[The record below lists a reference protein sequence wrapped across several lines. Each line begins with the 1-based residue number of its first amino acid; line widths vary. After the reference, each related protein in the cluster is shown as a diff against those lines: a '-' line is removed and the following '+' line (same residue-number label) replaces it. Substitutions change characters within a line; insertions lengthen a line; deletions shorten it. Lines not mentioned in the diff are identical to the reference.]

1 MAPPSTR
8 AQKLKAVNKSS
19 NSDAPKTQKTLNS
32 SYITISSNC
41 GNKTDCDDF
50 DLINDLRNKLAKV
63 EYEYKEAIDE
73 KNHLT
78 SKLKQACSKIE
89 SREATIGELRKTI
102 EDLTR
107 HLTTQRHQLLECS
120 TQTQTAALSEIATQ
134 TDCEHD
140 VQVEKLQEIIIGHS
154 SNNLINRPSKRKSKI
169 LILGDSHVRSMSSI
183 LQKLTDNTFEIL
195 TITKSNALFQNVIEN
210 LSDLT
215 KSFTMDDYVVLLA
228 GANNILKNQDVS
240 TSVISSL
247 IASVP
252 KTNLILLSIPYWK
265 GHAVYNNLVHK
276 LNCRLF
282 QYATETDRG
291 QYIRY
296 LDINSV
302 INERQMTRHGL
313 HMTIRAKN
321 IIMKCVASAINSF
334 RCISV
339 SNCNVMVRDVV
350 PNEPYKSKKPISSPH
365 QNQNF
370 CQSQIVKIHV

>member
-1 MAPPSTR
+1 
-8 AQKLKAVNKSS
+8 
-19 NSDAPKTQKTLNS
+19 
-32 SYITISSNC
+32 
-41 GNKTDCDDF
+41 
-50 DLINDLRNKLAKV
+50 
-63 EYEYKEAIDE
+63 
-73 KNHLT
+73 
-78 SKLKQACSKIE
+78 KQACSKIE

-120 TQTQTAALSEIATQ
+120 TQTQTAALSENATQ

-240 TSVISSL
+240 TSVISKL
-247 IASVP
+247 YHGR
-252 KTNLILLSIPYWK
+252 LCCSI
-265 GHAVYNNLVHK
+265 GS
-276 LNCRLF
+276 
-282 QYATETDRG
+282 D
-291 QYIRY
+291 
-296 LDINSV
+296 
-302 INERQMTRHGL
+302 
-313 HMTIRAKN
+313 
-321 IIMKCVASAINSF
+321 
-334 RCISV
+334 
-339 SNCNVMVRDVV
+339 
-350 PNEPYKSKKPISSPH
+350 
-365 QNQNF
+365 
-370 CQSQIVKIHV
+370 CQQV